1 MRASTA
7 MFNSEP
13 SGHLGLGNL
22 SNCCNTSIL
31 RSIRQFTLLVDRNTY
46 YELSAA
52 ILSRYL
58 VSSALGRRLKHVRRF
73 KEIAQCTRSVIL
85 NLQWGQN

>member
-7 MFNSEP
+7 LFNNEP

-22 SNCCNTSIL
+22 SNCCNTSML
-31 RSIRQFTLLVDRNTY
+31 KSIRQFTLLVGANTY

-52 ILSRYL
+52 ILSRCF
-58 VSSALGRRLKHVRRF
+58 VSSAPGWLLKHVRRLE
-73 KEIAQCTRSVIL
+73 EIAQCTRSIIL
-85 NLQWGQN
+85 YLQWGQN